1 MPTLYLVGTP
11 IGNLEDISLRALRL
25 LSEVSLIAAEDTRVT
40 GRLLNHYD
48 ISTPMV
54 SFHEYSSPERI
65 DSLIKKIQSG
75 DVALVSDAG
84 MPGLSD
90 PGYRLV
96 RAAVKA
102 GLQVTPVPGPSAVIA
117 ALVSSG
123 LPTDRYLFL
132 GFLPRQ
138 KKRRRAALQEVAHL
152 PYTLVCYE
160 APHRLINLLA
170 DIAAVLGDREICVGR
185 ELTKLYE
192 EIFRGTANQA
202 IAHYRRDQVRGEIT
216 LVISG
221 ASDDETKWDEAGVLD
236 ELRKQLSSGATNK
249 AAVTSVVGLSGWKKR
264 DVYRLALSL
273 AEDESQG

>member
-25 LSEVSLIAAEDTRVT
+25 LDEVSLIAAEDTRVT
-40 GRLLNHYD
+40 GRLLRHYD

-65 DSLIKKIQSG
+65 DSLIEKIQAV

-84 MPGLSD
+84 MPGLCD
-90 PGYRLV
+90 PGFRLV

-102 GLQVTPVPGPSAVIA
+102 GLQIVPIPGPSAVIA

-138 KKRRRAALQEVAHL
+138 QKGRRGALQEVAHL
-152 PYTLVCYE
+152 PYTLVFYE
-160 APHRLINLLA
+160 APHRLLNLLT
-170 DIAAVLGDREICVGR
+170 DITQTLGDRDLCVAR

-192 EIFRGTANQA
+192 ETFRGPASLA
-202 IAHYRRDQVRGEIT
+202 IAHYRQSQIRGEIT
-216 LVISG
+216 VVVSG
-221 ASDDETKWDEAGVLD
+221 ASGDQMKWTEAEVRD
-236 ELRKQLSSGATNK
+236 ELRRQLAGGVTHK
-249 AAVTSVVGLSGWKKR
+249 AAVTSLVDLSGWQKR
-264 DVYRLALSL
+264 EVYRLALL
-273 AEDESQG
+273 LKEDQNQE